1 MNHDADKNHGAVV
14 QNHTRGD
21 HRAAEK
27 SPCDAG
33 PALIVAESSLLT
45 VLEALESEPATSGY
59 AGIFD
64 ALEKTGCSP
73 AKRLDAVW
81 LAEAQGFFEEIVIQA
96 ADRQHKRCTL
106 SALGLDALERLRF
119 EGRTRIT
126 SRSAR
131 AILGDIEKEMV
142 IEARCRKIKV
152 GAERVPAQGK
162 TS

>member
-1 MNHDADKNHGAVV
+1 MNHGAG
-14 QNHTRGD
+14 QNHTRD
-21 HRAAEK
+21 YHHAAEK
-27 SPCDAG
+27 SPCDAA
-33 PALIVAESSLLT
+33 PALFAAEVSLLE
-45 VLEALESEPATSGY
+45 VLQALESEPAALGY

-64 ALEKTGCSP
+64 ALEKTGCS
-73 AKRLDAVW
+73 ASKRLDAMW
-81 LAEAQGFFEEIVIQA
+81 SPETQGFFKEIEFQA
-96 ADRQHKRCTL
+96 PDGQHKRCTL
-106 SALGLDALERLRF
+106 SALGLEMLERLRF

-131 AILGDIEKEMV
+131 EILGDIEKEMV